1 MLLLRGKTFDA
12 ESDSALVKA
21 GDAAAIATAEQ
32 VIAAAE
38 AEAAKIIEDAKAAYA
53 AEQKRGYAAGVAA
66 GKEEMLMQKLDQLNA
81 SIVFMES
88 VEEKMTDLVVKALR
102 KCVAEMDERELVSQI
117 VKKSMQAVVRA
128 QRQITIKV
136 APAMTAVVKER
147 LQSILADFPS
157 VAIAEVVEDPHLE
170 GVACIVETETGMVEA
185 SIEGQLAAIE
195 KAIRKGFKKDEAKE

>member
-102 KCVAEMDERELVSQI
+102 KCVAEMDER
-117 VKKSMQAVVRA
+117 
-128 QRQITIKV
+128 
-136 APAMTAVVKER
+136 
-147 LQSILADFPS
+147 
-157 VAIAEVVEDPHLE
+157 
-170 GVACIVETETGMVEA
+170 
-185 SIEGQLAAIE
+185 
-195 KAIRKGFKKDEAKE
+195 